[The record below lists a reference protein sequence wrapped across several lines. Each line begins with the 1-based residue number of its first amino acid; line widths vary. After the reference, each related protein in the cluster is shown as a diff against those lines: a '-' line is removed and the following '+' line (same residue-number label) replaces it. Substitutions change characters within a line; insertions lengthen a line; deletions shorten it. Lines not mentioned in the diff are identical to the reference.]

1 MLILAGVRMM
11 PLLLNVFDGDE
22 AAQRPV
28 PVDDGEFFNPVL
40 LEDFIRVVECRSDG
54 GCDQVAVGHDL
65 RYLKISVRL
74 EAKVTIGH
82 NTDQFSA
89 VADNR
94 NPGDP
99 VLTRQFDRIAD
110 RLAGV
115 HGDRIKDHPAF
126 RTLDKIHL
134 HRLLFDR
141 HVLVEDSDPSFAGK
155 GGGEVGLRHGVHRGG
170 DERNVQCDIAG
181 KPCGD
186 VHLPRHHARFP
197 GDEQDIIEC
206 QGVTDDLTGHGG
218 ALYTYAGIPVMSS
231 PTISVCISC
240 VPS

>member
-40 LEDFIRVVECRSDG
+40 LEDFLRVVECRSDG

-99 VLTRQFDRIAD
+99 V
-110 RLAGV
+110 
-115 HGDRIKDHPAF
+115 
-126 RTLDKIHL
+126 
-134 HRLLFDR
+134 
-141 HVLVEDSDPSFAGK
+141 
-155 GGGEVGLRHGVHRGG
+155 
-170 DERNVQCDIAG
+170 
-181 KPCGD
+181 
-186 VHLPRHHARFP
+186 
-197 GDEQDIIEC
+197 
-206 QGVTDDLTGHGG
+206 
-218 ALYTYAGIPVMSS
+218 
-231 PTISVCISC
+231 
-240 VPS
+240 